1 MPTTAPVAARPLHG
15 SRHLSIDALNHSTG
29 LGEFRWKEGRGRGKE
44 RKRERKEEEKK
55 KRKKEEEEEEKKEA
69 AAQRRSAKRGKR
81 KRRLAGEGGKGEE
94 RQEGGRKR
102 RQESGGSG
110 ARSARNFRASRV
122 YRYFNRHRG
131 YILQKGGGGW
141 GAGCTFVARRI
152 GKVLSPGYGR
162 RGVDSG
168 GATRTTV
175 ARPRLETRTH
185 CKAFL
190 MTEEILSY
198 THPFRTPRLQ
208 RERFVSGDVYL
219 RIGSRV

>member
-1 MPTTAPVAARPLHG
+1 M
-15 SRHLSIDALNHSTG
+15 SR
-29 LGEFRWKEGRGRGKE
+29 
-44 RKRERKEEEKK
+44 EEKK
-55 KRKKEEEEEEKKEA
+55 EKKEA
-69 AAQRRSAKRGKR
+69 AARRRSAREAEKEAGK
-81 KRRLAGEGGKGEE
+81 GGKGGEE
-94 RQEGGRKR
+94 RRKGGRDRERERGGDKK
-102 RQESGGSG
+102 ESGGSG

-122 YRYFNRHRG
+122 YRHFNRHRG
-131 YILQKGGGGW
+131 YILQKGGLEEDGGR
-141 GAGCTFVARRI
+141 CTFVARRI
-152 GKVLSPGYGR
+152 VKVLSPGYGR
-162 RGVDSG
+162 RGVDSSR
-168 GATRTTV
+168 ATRTTV